1 MFVTVENHKS
11 EHECI
16 QADTLKFGDAFVR
29 YGDELDIKNVLVAVC
44 VYSEDDNDIFF
55 VPLVPKTTNM
65 VLPEYGDV
73 RHDHYIDSSTQV
85 VPVKVVVAEV
95 VKNV

>member
-11 EHECI
+11 EPECI

-55 VPLVPKTTNM
+55 VPLVPRHHNIG
-65 VLPEYGDV
+65 LQEFCDV
-73 RHDHYIDSSTQV
+73 RNDHYIDSSTQV